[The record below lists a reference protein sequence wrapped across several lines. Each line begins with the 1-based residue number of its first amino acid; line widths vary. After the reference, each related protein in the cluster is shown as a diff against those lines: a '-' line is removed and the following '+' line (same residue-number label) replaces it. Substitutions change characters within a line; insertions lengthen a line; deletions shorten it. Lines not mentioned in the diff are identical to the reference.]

1 MAAKLLIYHMDEVR
15 TQALEG
21 LCAALDIEPVR
32 VDASSYGAPVGL
44 LSGTADLKE
53 LSAGAGAMAGQMSV
67 QPVSEE
73 MIVMSGFTEKQFN
86 RLLDGLKETNLRIAL
101 KAVETP
107 TSRYWTGEML
117 QSELK
122 KEREAF
128 LRQKK

>member
-15 TQALEG
+15 TQVLEG

-32 VDASSYGAPVGL
+32 VDDSSYGAPVGL

-53 LSAGAGAMAGQMSV
+53 LSAGAGTMAGQMSAE
-67 QPVSEE
+67 PVSEE

-128 LRQKK
+128 LKQKK

>member
-44 LSGTADLKE
+44 LSGTTSLRE
-53 LSAGAGAMAGQMSV
+53 LSAAAQTGPAD
-67 QPVSEE
+67 PERITEE

-86 RLLDGLKETNLRIAL
+86 RLLEGLKETNLRIAL

-117 QSELK
+117 QTELK

-128 LRQKK
+128 QKQEK